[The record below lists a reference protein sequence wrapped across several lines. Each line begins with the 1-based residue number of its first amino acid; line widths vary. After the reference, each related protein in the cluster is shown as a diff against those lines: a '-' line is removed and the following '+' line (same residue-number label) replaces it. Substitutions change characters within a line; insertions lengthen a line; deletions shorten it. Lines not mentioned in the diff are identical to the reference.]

1 LIEVLLTEK
10 EDVDENMGM
19 RGSDVPIDF
28 KLAFNTLVKD
38 NILKKSE
45 DDDR

>member
-1 LIEVLLTEK
+1 
-10 EDVDENMGM
+10 MGM
-19 RGSDVPIDF
+19 RGSDVPIAF

-38 NILKKSE
+38 NILKKTE

>member
-1 LIEVLLTEK
+1 
-10 EDVDENMGM
+10 M
-19 RGSDVPIDF
+19 RGSDVPIAF

-38 NILKKSE
+38 NILKKTE